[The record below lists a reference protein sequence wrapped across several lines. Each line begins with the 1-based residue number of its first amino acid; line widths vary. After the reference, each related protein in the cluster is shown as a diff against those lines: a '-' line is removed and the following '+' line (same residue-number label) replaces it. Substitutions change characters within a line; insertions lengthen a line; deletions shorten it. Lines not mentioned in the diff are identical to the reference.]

1 MQLRTLGALL
11 VSALSLTGCPSSP
24 CTGEFISLN
33 ESCAPGCPG
42 VRVGRI
48 SNTPC
53 SDEGSEMIWCAPSG
67 ISEANSCI
75 IDEDTDTVYLLR
87 TTLPAGSPE
96 NLRYCTSEEA
106 SRRFCSN
113 P

>member
-1 MQLRTLGALL
+1 
-11 VSALSLTGCPSSP
+11 
-24 CTGEFISLN
+24 
-33 ESCAPGCPG
+33 
-42 VRVGRI
+42 
-48 SNTPC
+48 
-53 SDEGSEMIWCAPSG
+53 MIWCAPSG